1 MKNIISLTKFY
12 FILAILLLNNCAT
25 SINNN
30 SEQSISNND
39 SFFDQALSVNKLF
52 YVANKDKNKLKID
65 RELIL
70 EALKYE
76 FLDTKELDALITLS
90 QSDHLSPYGK
100 KVIQDLIKNNNL
112 LLKQNY
118 ISLNFNVDEEYKDLL
133 LQAAINL
140 KHLKINLVFDN
151 NQNAFIVNSN
161 PLNERLPIFC
171 ESFQT
176 DQLDSVEKA
185 IFANNDLEETEILI
199 IFETAF
205 QNKQSEIKKSHNNI
219 RSILYSDEQY
229 EIFASDN
236 LGVSENIARHKKIDA
251 LLPKININN
260 TPRIRN
266 DIKNI
271 YFLLSYENAKGL
283 VPAFRYNYSLDL
295 DSYASINLIENIIDV
310 NKILDFESLIMP
322 VSNQFRDNIFFD
334 QFSDQ
339 SDIKNRLIYDNLH
352 DLLLILTLKDKGIKN
367 AIVNGRSGILF
378 LNQNQCIIRELPLK
392 RINADGG
399 FMLP

>member
-1 MKNIISLTKFY
+1 M
-12 FILAILLLNNCAT
+12 LLNNCAT

-30 SEQSISNND
+30 LEQSISNNY
-39 SFFDQALSVNKLF
+39 SSFDQALSVNKLF
-52 YVANKDKNKLKID
+52 YAENKDKNELKVD

-76 FLDTKELDALITLS
+76 FSDTKELNTLIALS
-90 QSDHLSPYGK
+90 QSDNLRPYGK

-112 LLKQNY
+112 LLKENY
-118 ISLNFNVDEEYKDLL
+118 ASLNFNVDEGYKDLF
-133 LQAAINL
+133 LQAAMNL
-140 KHLKINLVFDN
+140 KHLKINLVFNN
-151 NQNAFIVNSN
+151 NQNAFIVNSD
-161 PLNERLPIFC
+161 PLNENLPGFC

-176 DQLDSVEKA
+176 DQLNSIEKA
-185 IFANNDLEETEILI
+185 IFANNDIEETETLV
-199 IFETAF
+199 IFENTF
-205 QNKQSEIKKSHNNI
+205 RNKQSEIKKLHRNI
-219 RSILYSDEQY
+219 RTILYTDQQY

-236 LGVSENIARHKKIDA
+236 LGITENLVRHKKIDA

-266 DIKNI
+266 DVKNI

-295 DSYASINLIENIIDV
+295 NSFASINLIENINDV
-310 NKILDFESLIMP
+310 NKIVDFESLIMP
-322 VSNQFRDNIFFD
+322 VPNQFRDNIFIN

-339 SDIKNRLIYDNLH
+339 SNIKNRLIYDNLH
-352 DLLLILTLKDKGIKN
+352 DLILILALKDKGIKN

-378 LNQNQCIIRELPLK
+378 LNQDQCILRELPLK
-392 RINADGG
+392 RINADGR

>member
-1 MKNIISLTKFY
+1 M
-12 FILAILLLNNCAT
+12 LLNNCAT

-30 SEQSISNND
+30 LEQSISNNY
-39 SFFDQALSVNKLF
+39 SSFDQALSVNKLF
-52 YVANKDKNKLKID
+52 YAENKDKNELKVD

-76 FLDTKELDALITLS
+76 FSDTKELNTLITLS
-90 QSDHLSPYGK
+90 QSDNLRPYGK

-112 LLKQNY
+112 LLKHNY
-118 ISLNFNVDEEYKDLL
+118 ASLNFNVDEGYKDLF
-133 LQAAINL
+133 LQAAMNL
-140 KHLKINLVFDN
+140 KHLKINLVFNN
-151 NQNAFIVNSN
+151 NQNAFIVNSD
-161 PLNERLPIFC
+161 PLNENLHGFC

-176 DQLDSVEKA
+176 DQLNSIEKA
-185 IFANNDLEETEILI
+185 IFANNDIEETETLV
-199 IFETAF
+199 IFENTF
-205 QNKQSEIKKSHNNI
+205 RNKQSEIKKLHRNI
-219 RSILYSDEQY
+219 RTILYTDQQY

-236 LGVSENIARHKKIDA
+236 LGITENLVRHKKIDA

-266 DIKNI
+266 DVKNI

-295 DSYASINLIENIIDV
+295 NSYASINLIENINDV
-310 NKILDFESLIMP
+310 NKIVDFESLIMP
-322 VSNQFRDNIFFD
+322 VPNQFRDNIFIN

-339 SDIKNRLIYDNLH
+339 SNIKNRLIYDNLH
-352 DLLLILTLKDKGIKN
+352 DLILILALKDKGIKN

-378 LNQNQCIIRELPLK
+378 LNQDQCILRELPLK
-392 RINADGG
+392 RINADGR

>member
-25 SINNN
+25 SLNNN
-30 SEQSISNND
+30 SDRSIPNND
-39 SFFDQALSVNKLF
+39 SFFDQALSINKLF

-76 FLDTKELDALITLS
+76 FLDTKELNALITLS

-185 IFANNDLEETEILI
+185 IFANNDIEETETLI

-205 QNKQSEIKKSHNNI
+205 QDKQSEIKKSHNNI

-236 LGVSENIARHKKIDA
+236 LGVS
-251 LLPKININN
+251 
-260 TPRIRN
+260 
-266 DIKNI
+266 
-271 YFLLSYENAKGL
+271 
-283 VPAFRYNYSLDL
+283 
-295 DSYASINLIENIIDV
+295 
-310 NKILDFESLIMP
+310 
-322 VSNQFRDNIFFD
+322 
-334 QFSDQ
+334 
-339 SDIKNRLIYDNLH
+339 
-352 DLLLILTLKDKGIKN
+352 
-367 AIVNGRSGILF
+367 
-378 LNQNQCIIRELPLK
+378 
-392 RINADGG
+392 
-399 FMLP
+399 

>member
-1 MKNIISLTKFY
+1 M
-12 FILAILLLNNCAT
+12 LLNNCAT

-30 SEQSISNND
+30 LEQSVSNNY
-39 SFFDQALSVNKLF
+39 SFFDQALSINKLF
-52 YVANKDKNKLKID
+52 YAENKDKNELKVD

-76 FLDTKELDALITLS
+76 FSDTKELNTLITLS
-90 QSDHLSPYGK
+90 QSDNLRPYGK

-118 ISLNFNVDEEYKDLL
+118 VSLNFNVDEGYKDLF
-133 LQAAINL
+133 LQAAMNL
-140 KHLKINLVFDN
+140 KHLKINLVFNN
-151 NQNAFIVNSN
+151 NQNAFIVNSD
-161 PLNERLPIFC
+161 PLNESLPGFC

-176 DQLDSVEKA
+176 DQLNSIEKA
-185 IFANNDLEETEILI
+185 IFANNDLEERETLV
-199 IFETAF
+199 IFENTF
-205 QNKQSEIKKSHNNI
+205 RNKQSEIKKLHRNI
-219 RSILYSDEQY
+219 RSILYTDQQY
-229 EIFASDN
+229 EKFASDN
-236 LGVSENIARHKKIDA
+236 LGITENLVRHKKIDA

-266 DIKNI
+266 DYKNI

-295 DSYASINLIENIIDV
+295 NSYASINLIENINDV
-310 NKILDFESLIMP
+310 NKIVDFESLIMP
-322 VSNQFRDNIFFD
+322 VPNQFRDNIFIN

-339 SDIKNRLIYDNLH
+339 SNIKNRLIYDNLH
-352 DLLLILTLKDKGIKN
+352 DLILVLALKDKGIKN

>member
-1 MKNIISLTKFY
+1 M
-12 FILAILLLNNCAT
+12 LLNNCAT

-30 SEQSISNND
+30 LEQSISNNY
-39 SFFDQALSVNKLF
+39 SSFDQALSVNKLF
-52 YVANKDKNKLKID
+52 YAENKDKNELKVD

-76 FLDTKELDALITLS
+76 FSDTKELNTLIALS
-90 QSDHLSPYGK
+90 QSDNLRPYGK

-118 ISLNFNVDEEYKDLL
+118 ASLNFNVDEGYKDLF
-133 LQAAINL
+133 LQAAMNL
-140 KHLKINLVFDN
+140 KHLKINLVFNN
-151 NQNAFIVNSN
+151 NQNAFIVNSD
-161 PLNERLPIFC
+161 PLNENLPGFC

-176 DQLDSVEKA
+176 DQLNSIEKA
-185 IFANNDLEETEILI
+185 IFANNDIEETETLV
-199 IFETAF
+199 IFENTF
-205 QNKQSEIKKSHNNI
+205 RNKQSEIKKLHRNI
-219 RSILYSDEQY
+219 RTILYTDQQY

-236 LGVSENIARHKKIDA
+236 LGITENLVRHKKIDA

-266 DIKNI
+266 DLKNI
-271 YFLLSYENAKGL
+271 YFLLSYDNAKGL

-295 DSYASINLIENIIDV
+295 NSFASINLIENINDV
-310 NKILDFESLIMP
+310 NKIVDFESLIMP
-322 VSNQFRDNIFFD
+322 VPNQFRDNIFIN

-339 SDIKNRLIYDNLH
+339 SNIKNRLIYDNLH
-352 DLLLILTLKDKGIKN
+352 DLILILALKDKGIKN

-378 LNQNQCIIRELPLK
+378 LNQDQCILRELPLK
-392 RINADGG
+392 RINADGR

>member
-1 MKNIISLTKFY
+1 M
-12 FILAILLLNNCAT
+12 LLNNCAT

-30 SEQSISNND
+30 LEQSISNNY
-39 SFFDQALSVNKLF
+39 SSFDQALSVNKLF
-52 YVANKDKNKLKID
+52 YAENKDKNELKVD

-76 FLDTKELDALITLS
+76 FSDTKELNTLIALS
-90 QSDHLSPYGK
+90 QSDNLRPYGK

-118 ISLNFNVDEEYKDLL
+118 ASLNFNVDEGYKDLF
-133 LQAAINL
+133 LQAAMNL
-140 KHLKINLVFDN
+140 KHLKINLVFNN
-151 NQNAFIVNSN
+151 NQNAFIVNSD
-161 PLNERLPIFC
+161 PLNENLPGFC

-176 DQLDSVEKA
+176 DQLNSIEKA
-185 IFANNDLEETEILI
+185 IFANNDIEETETLV
-199 IFETAF
+199 IFENTF
-205 QNKQSEIKKSHNNI
+205 RNKQSEIKKLHRNI
-219 RSILYSDEQY
+219 RTILYTDQQY

-236 LGVSENIARHKKIDA
+236 LGITENLVRHKKIDA

-266 DIKNI
+266 DVKNI

-295 DSYASINLIENIIDV
+295 NSYASINLIENINDV
-310 NKILDFESLIMP
+310 NKIVDFESLIMP
-322 VSNQFRDNIFFD
+322 VPNQFRDNIFIN

-339 SDIKNRLIYDNLH
+339 SNIKNRLIYDNLH
-352 DLLLILTLKDKGIKN
+352 DLILILALKDKGIKN

-378 LNQNQCIIRELPLK
+378 LNQDQCILRELPLK
-392 RINADGG
+392 RINADGR

>member
-1 MKNIISLTKFY
+1 M
-12 FILAILLLNNCAT
+12 LNNCAT

-30 SEQSISNND
+30 SERSIPNND
-39 SFFDQALSVNKLF
+39 SFFDQALSINKLF

-70 EALKYE
+70 EALQYE

-140 KHLKINLVFDN
+140 KHLKINLVFNN
-151 NQNAFIVNSN
+151 NQNAFIVNSD
-161 PLNERLPIFC
+161 PLNENLPGFC

-176 DQLDSVEKA
+176 DQLNSIEKA
-185 IFANNDLEETEILI
+185 IFANNDIEETETLV
-199 IFETAF
+199 IFENTF
-205 QNKQSEIKKSHNNI
+205 RNKQSEIKKLHRNI
-219 RSILYSDEQY
+219 RTILYTDQQY

-236 LGVSENIARHKKIDA
+236 LGITENLVRHKKIDA

-266 DIKNI
+266 DVKNI

-295 DSYASINLIENIIDV
+295 NSYASINLIENINDV
-310 NKILDFESLIMP
+310 NKIVDFESLIMP
-322 VSNQFRDNIFFD
+322 VPNQFRDNIFIN

-339 SDIKNRLIYDNLH
+339 SNIKNRLIYDNLH
-352 DLLLILTLKDKGIKN
+352 DLILILALKDKGIKN

-378 LNQNQCIIRELPLK
+378 LNQDQCILRELPLK
-392 RINADGG
+392 RINADGR

>member
-1 MKNIISLTKFY
+1 M
-12 FILAILLLNNCAT
+12 LLNNCAT

-30 SEQSISNND
+30 LEQSISNNY
-39 SFFDQALSVNKLF
+39 SSFDQALSVNKLF
-52 YVANKDKNKLKID
+52 YAENKDKNELKVD

-76 FLDTKELDALITLS
+76 FSDTKELNTLIALS
-90 QSDHLSPYGK
+90 QSDNLRPYGK

-112 LLKQNY
+112 LLKENY
-118 ISLNFNVDEEYKDLL
+118 ASLNFNVDEGYKDLF
-133 LQAAINL
+133 LQAAMNL
-140 KHLKINLVFDN
+140 KHLKINLVFNN
-151 NQNAFIVNSN
+151 NQNAFIVNSD
-161 PLNERLPIFC
+161 PLNENLPGFC

-176 DQLDSVEKA
+176 DQLNSIEKA
-185 IFANNDLEETEILI
+185 IFANNDIEETETLV
-199 IFETAF
+199 IFENTF
-205 QNKQSEIKKSHNNI
+205 RNKQSEIKKLHRNI
-219 RSILYSDEQY
+219 RTILYTDQQY

-236 LGVSENIARHKKIDA
+236 LGITENLVRHKKIDA

-266 DIKNI
+266 DLKNI
-271 YFLLSYENAKGL
+271 YFLLSYDNAKGL

-295 DSYASINLIENIIDV
+295 NSFASINLIENINDV
-310 NKILDFESLIMP
+310 NKIVDFESLIMP
-322 VSNQFRDNIFFD
+322 VPNQFRDNIFIN

-339 SDIKNRLIYDNLH
+339 SNIKNRLIYDNLH
-352 DLLLILTLKDKGIKN
+352 DLILILALKDKGIKN

-378 LNQNQCIIRELPLK
+378 LNQDQCILRELPLK
-392 RINADGG
+392 RINADGR

>member
-1 MKNIISLTKFY
+1 M
-12 FILAILLLNNCAT
+12 LLNNCAT

-30 SEQSISNND
+30 LEQSISNNY
-39 SFFDQALSVNKLF
+39 SSFDQALSVNKLF
-52 YVANKDKNKLKID
+52 YAENKDKNELKVD

-76 FLDTKELDALITLS
+76 FSDTKELNTLITLS
-90 QSDHLSPYGK
+90 QSDNLRPYGK

-118 ISLNFNVDEEYKDLL
+118 ASLNFNVDEGYKDLF
-133 LQAAINL
+133 LQAAMNL

-151 NQNAFIVNSN
+151 NQNAFIVNSD
-161 PLNERLPIFC
+161 PLNENLPGFC

-176 DQLDSVEKA
+176 DQLNSIEKA
-185 IFANNDLEETEILI
+185 IFANNDIEETETLV
-199 IFETAF
+199 IFENTF
-205 QNKQSEIKKSHNNI
+205 RNKQSEIKKLHRNI
-219 RSILYSDEQY
+219 RTILYTDQQY

-236 LGVSENIARHKKIDA
+236 LGITENLVRHKKIDA

-266 DIKNI
+266 DVKNI

-295 DSYASINLIENIIDV
+295 NSYASINLIENINDV
-310 NKILDFESLIMP
+310 NKIVDFESLIMP
-322 VSNQFRDNIFFD
+322 VPNQFRDNIFIN

-339 SDIKNRLIYDNLH
+339 SNIKNRLIYDNLH
-352 DLLLILTLKDKGIKN
+352 DLILILALKDKGIKN

-378 LNQNQCIIRELPLK
+378 LNQDQCILRELPLK
-392 RINADGG
+392 RINADGR

>member
-1 MKNIISLTKFY
+1 M
-12 FILAILLLNNCAT
+12 LLNNCAT

-30 SEQSISNND
+30 LEQSISNNY
-39 SFFDQALSVNKLF
+39 SSFDQALSVNKLF
-52 YVANKDKNKLKID
+52 YAENKDKNQLKVD

-76 FLDTKELDALITLS
+76 FSDTKELNTLIALS
-90 QSDHLSPYGK
+90 QSDNLRPYGK

-118 ISLNFNVDEEYKDLL
+118 ASLNFNVDEGYKDLF
-133 LQAAINL
+133 LQAAMNL
-140 KHLKINLVFDN
+140 KHLKINLVFNN
-151 NQNAFIVNSN
+151 NQNAFIVNSD
-161 PLNERLPIFC
+161 PLNENLPGFC

-176 DQLDSVEKA
+176 DQLNSIEKA
-185 IFANNDLEETEILI
+185 IFANNDIEETETLV
-199 IFETAF
+199 IFENTF
-205 QNKQSEIKKSHNNI
+205 RNKQSEIKKLHRNI
-219 RSILYSDEQY
+219 RTILYTDQQY

-236 LGVSENIARHKKIDA
+236 LGITENLVRHKKIDA

-266 DIKNI
+266 DVKNI

-295 DSYASINLIENIIDV
+295 NSYASINLIENINDV
-310 NKILDFESLIMP
+310 NKIVDFESLIMP
-322 VSNQFRDNIFFD
+322 VPNQFRDNIFIN

-339 SDIKNRLIYDNLH
+339 SNIKNRLIYDNLH
-352 DLLLILTLKDKGIKN
+352 DLILILALKDKGIKN

-378 LNQNQCIIRELPLK
+378 LNQDQCILRELPLK
-392 RINADGG
+392 RINADGR

>member
-30 SEQSISNND
+30 SERSIPNND
-39 SFFDQALSVNKLF
+39 SFFDQALSINKLF

-185 IFANNDLEETEILI
+185 IFANNDLEETETLI

-322 VSNQFRDNIFFD
+322 VSNQYGDNIFFD

-339 SDIKNRLIYDNLH
+339 SDI
-352 DLLLILTLKDKGIKN
+352 
-367 AIVNGRSGILF
+367 
-378 LNQNQCIIRELPLK
+378 
-392 RINADGG
+392 
-399 FMLP
+399 

>member
-1 MKNIISLTKFY
+1 M
-12 FILAILLLNNCAT
+12 LLNNCAT

-30 SEQSISNND
+30 LEQSISNNY
-39 SFFDQALSVNKLF
+39 SSFDQALSVNKLF
-52 YVANKDKNKLKID
+52 YAENKDKNELKVD

-76 FLDTKELDALITLS
+76 FSDTKELNTLITLS
-90 QSDHLSPYGK
+90 QSDNLRPYGK

-112 LLKQNY
+112 LLKENY
-118 ISLNFNVDEEYKDLL
+118 ASLNFNVDEGYKDLF
-133 LQAAINL
+133 LQAAMNL
-140 KHLKINLVFDN
+140 KHLKINLVFNN
-151 NQNAFIVNSN
+151 NQNAFIVNSD
-161 PLNERLPIFC
+161 PLNENLPGFC

-176 DQLDSVEKA
+176 DQLNSIEKA
-185 IFANNDLEETEILI
+185 IFANNDIEETETLV
-199 IFETAF
+199 IFENTF
-205 QNKQSEIKKSHNNI
+205 RNKQSEIKKLHRNI
-219 RSILYSDEQY
+219 RTILYTDQQY

-236 LGVSENIARHKKIDA
+236 LGITENLVRHKKIDA

-266 DIKNI
+266 DVKNI

-295 DSYASINLIENIIDV
+295 NSYASINLIENINDV
-310 NKILDFESLIMP
+310 NKIVDFESLIMP
-322 VSNQFRDNIFFD
+322 VPNQFRDNIFIN

-339 SDIKNRLIYDNLH
+339 SNIKNRLIYDNLH
-352 DLLLILTLKDKGIKN
+352 DLILILALKDKGIKN
-367 AIVNGRSGILF
+367 AIVNDRSGILF
-378 LNQNQCIIRELPLK
+378 LNQDQCILRELPLK
-392 RINADGG
+392 RINADGR

>member
-1 MKNIISLTKFY
+1 M
-12 FILAILLLNNCAT
+12 LLNNCAT

-30 SEQSISNND
+30 LEQSISNNY
-39 SFFDQALSVNKLF
+39 SSFDQALSVNKLF
-52 YVANKDKNKLKID
+52 YAENKDKNELKVD

-76 FLDTKELDALITLS
+76 FSDTKELNTLITLS
-90 QSDHLSPYGK
+90 QSDNLRPYGK

-118 ISLNFNVDEEYKDLL
+118 ASLNFNVDEGYKDLF
-133 LQAAINL
+133 LQAAMNL
-140 KHLKINLVFDN
+140 KHLKINLVFNN
-151 NQNAFIVNSN
+151 NQNAFIVNSD
-161 PLNERLPIFC
+161 PLNESLPGFC

-176 DQLDSVEKA
+176 DQLNSIEKA
-185 IFANNDLEETEILI
+185 IFANNDLEERETLV
-199 IFETAF
+199 IFENTF
-205 QNKQSEIKKSHNNI
+205 RNKQSEIKKLHRNI
-219 RSILYSDEQY
+219 RSILYTDQQY
-229 EIFASDN
+229 EKFASDN
-236 LGVSENIARHKKIDA
+236 LGITENLVRHKKIDA

-266 DIKNI
+266 DVKNI

-295 DSYASINLIENIIDV
+295 NSYASINLIENIIDV

-352 DLLLILTLKDKGIKN
+352 DLLLILTLKNKGIKN